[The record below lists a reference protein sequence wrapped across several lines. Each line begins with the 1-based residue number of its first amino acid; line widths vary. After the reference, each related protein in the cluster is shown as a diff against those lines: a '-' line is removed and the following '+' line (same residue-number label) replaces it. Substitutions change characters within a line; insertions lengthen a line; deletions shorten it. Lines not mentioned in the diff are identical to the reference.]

1 MKALLFVAGY
11 IAVWFFAGVAIQI
24 IFHLNA

>member
-1 MKALLFVAGY
+1 LLFVAGY

>member
-11 IAVWFFAGVAIQI
+11 IGVWFFAGVALQI
-24 IFHLNA
+24 IGGAL